1 MIRVIRIIRLKQR
14 VSGYAISLLTLCC
27 FEKVLPWILS
37 KSLKVL
43 RSQVICV
50 CLCMDV
56 HRRRKLISNWGF
68 HLWKVLSCVDRRR
81 RKGGGGTSQ
90 SCATICSMR
99 FHTLPP
105 SPFGYAAKGKIRTET
120 VEMARSVHS
129 WDTGVVCHCDT
140 SCIHIRKGE
149 FLLGEFTICIKQVQ
163 LNGSSLVFKF
173 DNYHW
178 NFKSRYFTGFGCS
191 TVTCTEFVLIRL
203 LMVIEWWDWEH
214 LVTLRPG

>member
-1 MIRVIRIIRLKQR
+1 M
-14 VSGYAISLLTLCC
+14 SGNAISLLKLCC
-27 FEKVLPWILS
+27 SEKVLPWILS

-50 CLCMDV
+50 FLYERSQEEEADFQLRFSPV
-56 HRRRKLISNWGF
+56 KSTVLRRPEAE
-68 HLWKVLSCVDRRR
+68 
-81 RKGGGGTSQ
+81 KGGGKEHHNLVQQFVPWDST
-90 SCATICSMR
+90 R
-99 FHTLPP
+99 FHP
-105 SPFGYAAKGKIRTET
+105 SPLVMPPKVKLELNTM
-120 VEMARSVHS
+120 EMARSVHS

-140 SCIHIRKGE
+140 SYIHIRKGE

-163 LNGSSLVFKF
+163 LNGFSLVFKF

-178 NFKSRYFTGFGCS
+178 NFKSRYFTGFGCL

-203 LMVIEWWDWEH
+203 LMVIEWWDWEN